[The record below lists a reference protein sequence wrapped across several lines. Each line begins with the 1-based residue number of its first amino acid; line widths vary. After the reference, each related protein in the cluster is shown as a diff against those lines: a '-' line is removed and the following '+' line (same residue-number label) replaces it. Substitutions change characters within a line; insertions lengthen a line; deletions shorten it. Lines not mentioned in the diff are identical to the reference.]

1 LKYLVDTNVLSEV
14 RKPKGNPA
22 VREKLAA
29 INDDNLFLSVIS
41 IGEISR
47 GIAKLDS
54 GKQRQS
60 LEEWM
65 AQAEHYFA
73 DRILPVERDIAQLWG
88 ELTAKVA
95 KAGRVLHTSDG
106 LIAAT
111 ALRHGLQLM
120 TRNTSD
126 FESTGVLL
134 ANPWEK

>member
-1 LKYLVDTNVLSEV
+1 MKYLVDTNVLSEV
-14 RKPKGNPA
+14 RRPKGNPT

-29 INDDNLFLSVIS
+29 IDNGDLFLSVIS
-41 IGEISR
+41 IGEISK

-54 GKQRQS
+54 GDQRRG

-65 AQAEHYFA
+65 AQTERYFA
-73 DRILPVERDIAQLWG
+73 DRVLSIDRDIAQLWG
-88 ELTAKVA
+88 ELTARVA
-95 KAGRVLHTSDG
+95 KTGRVLHTSDG

-126 FESTGVLL
+126 FGSTGVLL